1 MSTEMTI
8 DDLVSPLAAETT
20 PRSAAPRWSGESGT
34 IMLSDS
40 MLNGSAG
47 WGRGILS
54 SVEKVIGEFSPQASI
69 ETINRP
75 QIGDHRPH
83 EFVEHLCETM
93 VSGLVV
99 TAGDCATCTSRA
111 LRECVLAEESGIA
124 ATGVIPSALN
134 EIARATLISWGRPDL
149 QIAWLETPLF
159 QLRPET
165 LGVSVRQASVQ
176 AWHILTGR

>member
-1 MSTEMTI
+1 MSTELTI
-8 DDLVSPLAAETT
+8 DDLVSPLAAQAT
-20 PRSAAPRWSGESGT
+20 PRSAAPRWSGDSGT

-40 MLNGSAG
+40 MLNCSAG

-54 SVEKVIGEFSPQASI
+54 SVAQAIHEFSPHASI
-69 ETINRP
+69 KTISRP
-75 QIGDHRPH
+75 QIGDHRAH
-83 EFVEHLCETM
+83 EFVGHLRETK

-124 ATGVIPSALN
+124 ATGVIPSALT

-149 QIAWLETPLF
+149 HIAWLDTPLF

-165 LGVSVRQASVQ
+165 LGDSVQ
-176 AWHILTGR
+176 PASGQVWHILTGR